1 MATMGHITGTGAAES
16 RLARLRGVDDERA
29 YLYQIVET
37 ISCGPDLEAI
47 LRGTVR
53 LVCEA
58 VACHGCFIYFVQ
70 EGRLVLRAAPP
81 RYRHREGKVSLAMG
95 EGLTGWAAKTR
106 RSAFIRENALDDPRV
121 VHVPELEEELFQ
133 SLVSVPIL
141 SRAGDVIGVITLH
154 AQAPYEFSRKDRD
167 FIESTA
173 TLVAG
178 AVENARLYEEATA
191 RVGLLTE
198 LSTLSQRIG
207 SAQSVAELLTVVVR
221 GCRELV
227 GAERCEIHLLD
238 AERLVL
244 RAASPQRYARPVV
257 DTRGLWLDVLRGGRT
272 LGPEETSALPVILWG
287 PQASGTPLFVPLSVG
302 DSRVGLLCVL
312 ARHLSDDARSVL
324 TSIASH
330 TAVAVRQHQ
339 FIESLKEKNLV
350 KEFFEILSRDHV
362 HGEELA
368 AQAERLRCNLDTPHV
383 VLHALPWETAL
394 PARRRGGRR
403 AEGAPAETRDWG
415 ELAGRVETALAT
427 ELPGAI
433 FDRWETSLRGLLRVP
448 PGGGEA
454 IVELVRRVYGE
465 GRTAAAGLVSVGLS
479 NACRGRDSYPH
490 GFEEAAAAATVGP
503 LIAGSPRVFTYE
515 ELGPYRYVL
524 GSDPGVRDQ
533 YQDRLERL
541 VEYDRRRGTELLD
554 TLERYLDKRGNIVGT
569 ARVLYLHSNTLRQ
582 RLTRIERLAELDLA
596 GEDWLSLAIAIR
608 VVKLRMLRQSAHDD
622 RRADDG

>member
-1 MATMGHITGTGAAES
+1 MATVGHVTGKGAAES
-16 RLARLRGVDDERA
+16 RLAQLRGVDDERA

-58 VACHGCFIYFVQ
+58 VACHGCFIYFIQ

-81 RYRHREGKVSLAMG
+81 RYRHREGKVSLGIG
-95 EGLTGWAAKTR
+95 EGLTGWAAKTK

-141 SRAGDVIGVITLH
+141 SRAGEVIGVFTLH
-154 AQAPYEFSRKDRD
+154 AVAPYEFNRKDRD
-167 FIESTA
+167 FLESTA
-173 TLVAG
+173 TLIAG

-207 SAQSVAELLTVVVR
+207 AAQSVTELLTLVVR

-244 RAASPQRYARPVV
+244 RASSPQRYARPVV
-257 DTRGLWLDVLRGGRT
+257 DTRGLWLDVLKGGRT
-272 LGPEETSALPVILWG
+272 LGPEETSALPAILWG
-287 PQASGTPLFVPLSVG
+287 PQASGTPLFIPLSVG

-312 ARHLSDDARSVL
+312 ARHLSEDARSLL
-324 TSIASH
+324 TAIASH
-330 TAVAVRQHQ
+330 TAVAVRQNQ

-350 KEFFEILSRDHV
+350 KEFFETLSRTQAR
-362 HGEELA
+362 GEELA
-368 AQAERLRCNLDTPHV
+368 AQAERLRCNLDAPHV
-383 VLHALPWETAL
+383 VLHAVPWEAAL
-394 PARRRGGRR
+394 PARRRGRR
-403 AEGAPAETRDWG
+403 PEAAPPEARDWT
-415 ELAGRVETALAT
+415 EVAGRIEAALSA

-433 FDRWETSLRGLLRVP
+433 FDRWETSMRGLLRVP
-448 PGGGEA
+448 GGGGEA
-454 IVELVRRVYGE
+454 VGDLVRGVYAEARNLASG
-465 GRTAAAGLVSVGLS
+465 AASLGLS
-479 NACRGRDSYPH
+479 NICRGRETYPH
-490 GFEEAAAAATVGP
+490 GFEEAGSAATVGP
-503 LIAGSPRVFTYE
+503 LITGAPRVFTYE

-533 YQDRLERL
+533 YQERLERL
-541 VEYDRRRGTELLD
+541 VEYDRRRGTELLE
-554 TLERYLDKRGNIVGT
+554 TLERYLDRRGNVVGT
-569 ARVLYLHSNTLRQ
+569 SRMLYLHANTLRQ
-582 RLTRIERLAELDLA
+582 RLTRIERLTDLDLA
-596 GEDWLSLAIAIR
+596 HEDWLSLAIAIR
-608 VVKLRMLRQSAHDD
+608 VVKLRMLRRSARDE
-622 RRADDG
+622 RREDHG